1 MLLLLPLFDMI
12 NKFSLGL
19 IHVVYFQLENK
30 LQVNCIEF

>member
-12 NKFSLGL
+12 NKFSLGV
-19 IHVVYFQLENK
+19 IHVVYFQLEKK